1 MYYSIFMVRPKARTT
16 AVYSPNFGWKSL
28 FTLLPVAR
36 LSVLMSDGHDSD
48 VIVCHLVIDRKWKA
62 LHQNTTIG
70 SEIRYAHPGIQTQEI
85 QYCAKLV
92 VKLGAQTWELSV
104 VIIRDFFRLPVSR
117 RMKRDSHSMR
127 TTV

>member
-1 MYYSIFMVRPKARTT
+1 MAQTSGG
-16 AVYSPNFGWKSL
+16 NFDANQDQAGRKYIVPGPFNSL
-28 FTLLPVAR
+28 IFTLLPVAR
-36 LSVLMSDGHDSD
+36 LSVLMSNGHDSD

-92 VKLGAQTWELSV
+92 VKLSA
-104 VIIRDFFRLPVSR
+104 
-117 RMKRDSHSMR
+117 
-127 TTV
+127 

>member
-1 MYYSIFMVRPKARTT
+1 
-16 AVYSPNFGWKSL
+16 
-28 FTLLPVAR
+28 
-36 LSVLMSDGHDSD
+36 MSNGHDSD

-92 VKLGAQTWELSV
+92 VKLGTQTWELSV

-117 RMKRDSHSMR
+117 RMKRDCSFHENNSLI
-127 TTV
+127 VKALENAYALF